1 LVKKSKCLTERFP
14 SSFASFLG
22 NRARNDMNL
31 FLLRV
36 QGSLLD
42 RVGGHIGQRL
52 IDPIVTDKMR
62 ERG

>member
-1 LVKKSKCLTERFP
+1 
-14 SSFASFLG
+14 
-22 NRARNDMNL
+22 MNL